1 MITLNEIAY
10 NIKNLAYGGKSNGE
24 ANLTI
29 PQIKHWVHY
38 HRAKLIA
45 DNLDKGILSN
55 HIIWQNYE
63 LNASNILD
71 SVIMQGNLDP
81 SGLTGSD
88 LNRWNNIPKDAT
100 PQALDRWTLDSTLT
114 SKNDALTPY
123 LKDSHS
129 LSQYGDYKKISQFKN
144 DYRNISQAGFTIP
157 EPLMLKDNKSI
168 KSIELDRIAW
178 MTGTVSGFG
187 RAFEP
192 ILLPLKTL
200 DEGMY
205 AKHNRFTSNNKPYA
219 TLERVDFNN
228 DTLNSTALMLKGLQ
242 VTPTIELPIM
252 PSTVPNGTFDTDIN
266 DWNFEA
272 LTGNLGAATAEWD
285 NGKLKI
291 ERVSGFVLAANAYTK
306 LNTINGKQYTI
317 NLDVYSNGNQFHQIF
332 VCTDPTG
339 WNMFTTNLIPYIEIL
354 TSSGVPSN
362 TTETVTFTAGPDD
375 VYIAIRWATTQ
386 SSYITIDNVIAVG
399 NPNQQTLFWSYKAN
413 ARMILA
419 DPTKASPSW
428 DDSKTPYPI
437 PMEYVSDLTQR
448 VVSQEMG
455 VVIKTPV
462 DGIEDNVDTT
472 KMMREKGGA

>member
-29 PQIKHWVHY
+29 SQIKHWVHY

-63 LNASNILD
+63 LNAGNMLD

-81 SGLTGSD
+81 AGFTGSD
-88 LNRWNNIPKDAT
+88 LNRWTNIPKDAT

-114 SKNDALTPY
+114 SQNDALTPY

-129 LSQYGDYKKISQFKN
+129 LSQYGDYKKLAQFKN

-178 MTGTVSGFG
+178 MTGSVSGFG

-192 ILLPLKTL
+192 ILLPIKTL

-228 DTLNSTALMLKGLQ
+228 DILNSTALMLKGLQ
-242 VTPTIELPIM
+242 VTPMVDLPIM

-266 DWNFEA
+266 DWNQSDIQS
-272 LTGNLGAATAEWD
+272 TSATWSWD
-285 NGKLKI
+285 NGALKI
-291 ERVSGFVLAANAYTK
+291 ESGTIGTVYTDTK

-317 NLDVYSNGNQFHQIF
+317 SLDINYAGNQWYQIW
-332 VCTDPTG
+332 V
-339 WNMFTTNLIPYIEIL
+339 TTNNNYGSSPYYYTFALIPEI
-354 TSSGVPSN
+354 TVNGASN
-362 TTETVTFTAGPDD
+362 TTQTVTFTAGSDD
-375 VYIAIRWATTQ
+375 VYLIIRSAFGAGQ
-386 SSYITIDNVIAVG
+386 NMTIDNVIATDG
-399 NPNQQTLFWSYKAN
+399 PTQQNVFWSYKAN
-413 ARMILA
+413 VRMILA

-448 VVSQEMG
+448 VMSQEMG

-462 DGIEDNVDTT
+462 DDIEDNMDTT

>member
-29 PQIKHWVHY
+29 SQIKHWVHY

-63 LNASNILD
+63 LNAGNMLD

-81 SGLTGSD
+81 AGFTGSD
-88 LNRWNNIPKDAT
+88 LNRWTNIPKDST

-178 MTGTVSGFG
+178 MTGSVSGFG

-192 ILLPLKTL
+192 ILLPIKTL

-228 DTLNSTALMLKGLQ
+228 DILNSTALMLKGLQ
-242 VTPTIELPIM
+242 VTPTIEMPVM
-252 PSTVPNGTFDTDIN
+252 PSVVPNGTFDTDIN
-266 DWNFEA
+266 DWYFV
-272 LTGNLGAATAEWD
+272 NLIGAYNIATAEWD
-285 NGKLKI
+285 NGTLKM
-291 ERVSGFVLAANAYTK
+291 ERVTGNAESQAYTK
-306 LNTINGKQYTI
+306 LNTTNGESYSIT
-317 NLDVYSNGNQFHQIF
+317 LDLDFVAQWVQIY
-332 VCTDPTG
+332 VCTDIADWNGTKLVSPYTG
-339 WNMFTTNLIPYIEIL
+339 Y
-354 TSSGVPSN
+354 TSFNGSVTLN
-362 TTETVTFTAGPDD
+362 TFTAGADD
-375 VYIAIRWATTQ
+375 VYILIRFQYHLSTHHLTL
-386 SSYITIDNVIAVG
+386 DNVIATG
-399 NPNQQTLFWSYKAN
+399 STPPQTVFWSYKAN

-448 VVSQEMG
+448 VMSQEMG

-462 DGIEDNVDTT
+462 DDIEDNVDTT

>member
-24 ANLTI
+24 ANVTTS
-29 PQIKHWVHY
+29 QIKYWVHY

-55 HIIWQNYE
+55 HILWQNYE
-63 LNASNILD
+63 LNAGNMLD

-81 SGLTGSD
+81 SGFTGSD
-88 LNRWNNIPKDAT
+88 LNRWTNIPKDAT

-129 LSQYGDYKKISQFKN
+129 LSQYGDYKKLSQFKN

-178 MTGTVSGFG
+178 MTGAVSGFG

-192 ILLPLKTL
+192 ILLPIKTL

-205 AKHNRFTSNNKPYA
+205 SKHNRFTSNNKPYA
-219 TLERVDFNN
+219 TLERVNFNDDIHN
-228 DTLNSTALMLKGLQ
+228 NTALMLKGIQ
-242 VTPTIELPIM
+242 VTPTIEM
-252 PSTVPNGTFDTDIN
+252 PVMLSVVPNGTFDDNIN
-266 DWNFEA
+266 GWTFDPIN
-272 LTGNLGAATAEWD
+272 TGGTATAYW
-285 NGKLKI
+285 N
-291 ERVSGFVLAANAYTK
+291 SGTLRIDSGSGSSIPEVYAQ
-306 LNTINGKQYTI
+306 LNTINGTLYTI
-317 NLDVYSNGNQFHQIF
+317 SLDVNLIGNQWYQIW
-332 VCTDPTG
+332 VVTDPQDI
-339 WNMFTTNLIPYIEIL
+339 WNTYIIPHTTVN
-354 TSSGVPSN
+354 GPSN
-362 TTETVTFTAGPDD
+362 TTETVTFTAGADD
-375 VYIAIRWATTQ
+375 LYILIRIGFTTTET
-386 SSYITIDNVIAVG
+386 IIIDNVISTG
-399 NPNQQTLFWSYKAN
+399 PTPQQSVFWSYKAN

-428 DDSKTPYPI
+428 DDSKTPYPL

-448 VVSQEMG
+448 VMSQEMG

-462 DGIEDNVDTT
+462 DDIEDNVDTT

>member
-10 NIKNLAYGGKSNGE
+10 NIKNLAYGGKPNVE
-24 ANLTI
+24 ANLTTS
-29 PQIKHWVHY
+29 QIKYWVHY

-63 LNASNILD
+63 LNASNMLD
-71 SVIMQGNLDP
+71 SVIMQGNIDP
-81 SGLTGSD
+81 TAFTGSD
-88 LNRWNNIPKDAT
+88 LNRWTNIPKDST

-168 KSIELDRIAW
+168 KSIELNRIAW
-178 MTGTVSGFG
+178 MTGTSIGFG

-192 ILLPLKTL
+192 ILLPIKTL

-205 AKHNRFTSNNKPYA
+205 SKHNKFTSNNKPYA
-219 TLERVDFNN
+219 TLERVDFNDDIHN
-228 DTLNSTALMLKGLQ
+228 NTALMLKGLQ
-242 VTPTIELPIM
+242 VTPMIDLPVM

-266 DWNFEA
+266 DWTTPY
-272 LTGNLGAATAEWD
+272 LIQGSWVATASHVGQALRLD
-285 NGKLKI
+285 A
-291 ERVSGFVLAANAYTK
+291 VSGTNVTMHAFTQ
-306 LNTINGKQYTI
+306 LNVINGQSYTI
-317 NLDVYSNGNQFHQIF
+317 NIDINNQASQTVEIYVSTDSSN
-332 VCTDPTG
+332 P
-339 WNMFTTNLIPYIEIL
+339 
-354 TSSGVPSN
+354 TSSNLVPVVN
-362 TTETVTFTAGPDD
+362 CAAGFNGTKTVTFTANASDTFL
-375 VYIAIRWATTQ
+375 YIQTTGNTPGDF
-386 SSYITIDNVIAVG
+386 YTIDNVIATG
-399 NPNQQTLFWSYKAN
+399 SNQQTVFWSYKAN

-428 DDSKTPYPI
+428 DDSKTPYPL

-448 VVSQEMG
+448 VMSQEMG
-455 VVIKTPV
+455 IAIKTPV
-462 DGIEDNVDTT
+462 DDMEDNLDTT